1 MLERLLILEH
11 LARFYLG
18 RYLYTRM
25 AFNFQ
30 SINCWTGWLLTF
42 GISVVYRSGFFNIL
56 YLIDP
61 KIAVTKQIKRSNL
74 IPIESSIHIGSTC
87 KQYGHACLGGHGK
100 RAENPNPHLMDYILR
115 KIAQRSDENPDIAS
129 TRSDDLR
136 SIFERSYKK
145 KLDDWDN
152 YSEDDWRSNIFNG
165 MN

>member
-1 MLERLLILEH
+1 MSTPTIV
-11 LARFYLG
+11 AFALG
-18 RYLYTRM
+18 M
-25 AFNFQ
+25 
-30 SINCWTGWLLTF
+30 
-42 GISVVYRSGFFNIL
+42 VVL
-56 YLIDP
+56 
-61 KIAVTKQIKRSNL
+61 
-74 IPIESSIHIGSTC
+74 SIHVMYACPLSTGTC